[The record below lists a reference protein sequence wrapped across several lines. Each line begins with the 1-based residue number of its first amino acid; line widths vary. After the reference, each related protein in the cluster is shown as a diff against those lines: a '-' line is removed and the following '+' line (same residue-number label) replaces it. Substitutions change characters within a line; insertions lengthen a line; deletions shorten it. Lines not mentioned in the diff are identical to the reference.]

1 MGRLPLPSLPTA
13 SSLARLAICERSRRR
28 PRKHCHEC
36 ERARNEKI
44 RIDTNALMFTHLML
58 RVSVSAPT
66 RLPRTNV
73 LRFLFIYV
81 RGAFMCRV
89 MMRILQLPRV
99 VGRFHQNLLQSCQA
113 VVAQGKPL
121 GKCCNNQKFPQILAK
136 TSCLRSTLLEM
147 FVSSMIRKI
156 STKLR
161 SICSLVVIKIHE
173 IISTALDKHTACE
186 RLLTSVSSPAE

>member
-99 VGRFHQNLLQSCQA
+99 S
-113 VVAQGKPL
+113 
-121 GKCCNNQKFPQILAK
+121 
-136 TSCLRSTLLEM
+136 
-147 FVSSMIRKI
+147 RKI
-156 STKLR
+156 SSKSSAKLP
-161 SICSLVVIKIHE
+161 SCCCSRQTTRKMLQQSEV
-173 IISTALDKHTACE
+173 SAL
-186 RLLTSVSSPAE
+186 LS